1 MAPFKR
7 LHLPECI
14 LTEIARQPSQQPF
27 TAACLRPD
35 SLVLRVPAAWRPPG
49 MCEGSAA
56 AVGEALSTAR
66 TGAVSLAQCG
76 ARGEARRSH
85 PHSPS
90 QLTESRIFG
99 ERATVSTDRQA
110 AASHPYVPMF
120 VACIACCVVGGASRH
135 AG

>member
-1 MAPFKR
+1 
-7 LHLPECI
+7 
-14 LTEIARQPSQQPF
+14 
-27 TAACLRPD
+27 
-35 SLVLRVPAAWRPPG
+35 

-56 AVGEALSTAR
+56 AVGEALSIAR

-120 VACIACCVVGGASRH
+120 VCSPPHNPNDDNPFARLYPNN
-135 AG
+135 

>member
-1 MAPFKR
+1 MKR
-7 LHLPECI
+7 GEKG
-14 LTEIARQPSQQPF
+14 F
-27 TAACLRPD
+27 
-35 SLVLRVPAAWRPPG
+35 RVPAAWRPPG

-99 ERATVSTDRQA
+99 ERATVKTA
-110 AASHPYVPMF
+110 ATASHPYISMF
-120 VACIACCVVGGASRH
+120 VACLA
-135 AG
+135 